1 MPWYALYSFPDWLG
15 RSAAS
20 FLELETFD
28 PVIASFML
36 VVTVVMVAFFLPS
49 RSPDVQLLLSDLNGD
64 ERRAIGEGDGIDERC
79 RTVGERCGLSPRE
92 IEIMQYLCKGRS
104 RPYIA
109 ETLYLSENTV
119 RTHSR
124 RIYGKLDVHNKQ
136 ELLDL
141 VRGE

>member
-1 MPWYALYSFPDWLG
+1 
-15 RSAAS
+15 
-20 FLELETFD
+20 
-28 PVIASFML
+28 
-36 VVTVVMVAFFLPS
+36 
-49 RSPDVQLLLSDLNGD
+49 
-64 ERRAIGEGDGIDERC
+64 
-79 RTVGERCGLSPRE
+79 
-92 IEIMQYLCKGRS
+92 MQYLCKGRS

-141 VRGE
+141 VRGERRA